1 MMCGFS
7 CVKKAACIL
16 SYFLISIIQHLKE
29 SHLFLKILHLHSVV
43 QSSYKLLLAHQ
54 VMYLILTQAET
65 GWTLDTHQCPSRRSE
80 IIVPLFSELLWTITG
95 KPEHSI
101 ASGPKRFVGQ
111 SKSNTAQEGHSPL
124 NICLS
129 IANIK
134 RCQKAAQD
142 HRYYIFWCKTWP
154 GGKKKYLCNNIGFR
168 LSLLFK
174 IFIIASSWMPAFCL
188 QCRKYFLKL

>member
-29 SHLFLKILHLHSVV
+29 SNLFLKILHLHSVV

-111 SKSNTAQEGHSPL
+111 SKSNTAQEGHSPSHWTFASAL
-124 NICLS
+124 PTSRDAKRLISPKITDTTFSDAKLDQVVKRS
-129 IANIK
+129 IYA
-134 RCQKAAQD
+134 
-142 HRYYIFWCKTWP
+142 TT
-154 GGKKKYLCNNIGFR
+154 
-168 LSLLFK
+168 
-174 IFIIASSWMPAFCL
+174 
-188 QCRKYFLKL
+188 